1 MHMNT
6 RLFTRKEEE
15 TKLTVANN
23 GWCHGGTLTNFLSSR
38 LALELRD
45 SATAYYLP
53 KAGARGSLPNF
64 CPPLKNS

>member
-23 GWCHGGTLTNFLSSR
+23 GWCHVGTLTNFLSSGLTSFVSGPQR
-38 LALELRD
+38 R
-45 SATAYYLP
+45 THW
-53 KAGARGSLPNF
+53 
-64 CPPLKNS
+64 